1 MSFAS
6 ETKKELTNLEMK
18 ECCEKAELSALLRM
32 NGSLFQTVV
41 YQSIFKRK
49 MRQLQEGFIRF
60 EKGYDVT
67 VELLVR
73 KNAIEENN
81 VYIVRFVEK
90 SREILADLHIVR
102 DDFSF
107 IRNISQ
113 ELIEKKCC
121 KRSYLRGAF

>member
-32 NGSLFQTVV
+32 NGSLSFQTVV

-60 EKGYDVT
+60 
-67 VELLVR
+67 
-73 KNAIEENN
+73 
-81 VYIVRFVEK
+81 
-90 SREILADLHIVR
+90 
-102 DDFSF
+102 
-107 IRNISQ
+107 
-113 ELIEKKCC
+113 
-121 KRSYLRGAF
+121 

>member
-32 NGSLFQTVV
+32 NGSLSFQTVV
-41 YQSIFKRK
+41 YLSIFKRK
-49 MRQLQEGFIRF
+49 IGNCKKDLYAF

-73 KNAIEENN
+73 KNALEE
-81 VYIVRFVEK
+81 K
-90 SREILADLHIVR
+90 
-102 DDFSF
+102 
-107 IRNISQ
+107 
-113 ELIEKKCC
+113 
-121 KRSYLRGAF
+121 

>member
-32 NGSLFQTVV
+32 NGSLFKPS
-41 YQSIFKRK
+41 SINRYSNGKCGNCK
-49 MRQLQEGFIRF
+49 KDLYAF

-73 KNAIEENN
+73 KNAIEEKQCI
-81 VYIVRFVEK
+81 YRK
-90 SREILADLHIVR
+90 A
-102 DDFSF
+102 
-107 IRNISQ
+107 
-113 ELIEKKCC
+113 C
-121 KRSYLRGAF
+121 